1 MSVKKDKDM
10 KINNWLSLSIV
21 YFFYLILHFDFL
33 IMWKKDILQKLDK
46 LVKSEKRENTK
57 EHLRNLQR
65 MSNRLS
71 EKDIEKMIDRI
82 LKLWNHR

>member
-1 MSVKKDKDM
+1 M
-10 KINNWLSLSIV
+10 LIV
-21 YFFYLILHFDFL
+21 YFFICFGLIYFDCMK
-33 IMWKKDILQKLDK
+33 MWKKDILQKLDK
-46 LVKSEKRENTK
+46 IMKSEKNENTR

-82 LKLWNHR
+82 LKLWKK